1 MAKLK
6 QEAIKQSEGF
16 GNDSKLTKGEYYRS
30 SGFFKSQNGLVAGGY
45 LGHIMNFYSLTD
57 LGDSNTMGLA
67 YARGFAFSTQNPS
80 NYLYASGQ
88 NGEFIQTPNASAGS
102 SEYVHRAM
110 STNHAYFNHTITDPK
125 GRLLYHQDQ
134 YLGMFDGT
142 GSTTNY
148 ITGTVTVT
156 NGANTIVGSGTTFT
170 AGMVGKAIRIAGD
183 TKFYLIG
190 TFTDATH
197 ITFSGL
203 YTGTGGGG
211 KSYLINTQWND
222 QWKNF
227 GAVVTLPNGNVPKCP
242 MDIYEDTVIF
252 GRGNVVCTL
261 NVTTDTITTDAV
273 PSLNLPAGYS
283 VEQVVSNSNGILIG
297 GNVRSKGFALLWDNL
312 SDRAIAPW
320 IWFDD
325 SVLSIC
331 KNGSN
336 WIITTTRAVYTSN
349 GYSAE
354 VLTTNLLDSSYSAF
368 MNGAPKS
375 SVVIDNAL
383 HFFGYG
389 SNRTLRRNVLYRMNL
404 TSKIVEAFPRYTLNQ
419 YSPSLGQME
428 YVGEFNRLCLGMNGV
443 AHETGIDMLQLS
455 DAPVCS
461 TFITSLVGSGDDK
474 KVAKR
479 IKIRLH
485 RNTSRISGVSDTFS
499 FKIAVKISDKKHTN
513 YGFSQ
518 TKITSADTTHIT
530 VNNGVGSF
538 KTPSVGDEVEF
549 VGDSG
554 NDTNA
559 GYARNVTAVTG
570 AGTSTEVWTVDSAF
584 PSIPQISQNVTITP
598 FQLVGR
604 KTVSVTN
611 GEIEELIFDVKN
623 SIKANKYMIKVDI
636 EANTSG
642 VQLEMEQPI
651 FIYEDMGV
659 L

>member
-1 MAKLK
+1 MATLK
-6 QEAIKQSEGF
+6 QEAIKQFEGF
-16 GNDSKLTKGEYYRS
+16 GNDSKLIKGEYYRS

-45 LGHIMNFYSLTD
+45 LGHVMNFYSLTD
-57 LGDSNTMGLA
+57 LGASSSVGLA
-67 YARGFAFSTQNPS
+67 YARGFDVTTQNPT
-80 NYLYASGQ
+80 NYLYCSGQ
-88 NGEFIQTPNASAGS
+88 NGEFIQTNNASQGS
-102 SEYVHRAM
+102 SSYVHRAM
-110 STNHAYFNHTITDPK
+110 SANHAYFNHTITDPK

-142 GSTTNY
+142 GATTNY
-148 ITGTVTVT
+148 ITGTITVT

-170 AGMVGKAIRIAGD
+170 AGMVGKAIKVAGD
-183 TKFYLIG
+183 NKFYLVG

-197 ITFSGL
+197 ITFNGV
-203 YTGTGGGG
+203 YTGTGGSG
-211 KSYLINTQWND
+211 KAYVINSQWND

-252 GRGNVVCTL
+252 GRGNVITTL

-283 VEQVVSNSNGILIG
+283 IEQVVSNSNGILIG

-336 WIITTTRAVYTSN
+336 WIITTTRAIYSSN

-354 VLTTNLLDSSYSAF
+354 VLTTNVLDSSYSAI
-368 MNGAPKS
+368 MNNSPKS

-383 HFFGYG
+383 HFFGFG
-389 SNRTLRRNVLYRMNL
+389 SQRTLRRNVLYRMNL
-404 TSKIVEAFPRYTLNQ
+404 TSKVFEAFARYTMNQ
-419 YSPSLGQME
+419 YSPTLSQME
-428 YVGEFNRLCLGMNGV
+428 YVGEFNRLCLGLNGSTT
-443 AHETGIDMLQLS
+443 ENGIDVLQLS
-455 DAPVCS
+455 DAPACS
-461 TFITSLVGSGDDK
+461 TFITSLVGSGDNK

-479 IKIRLH
+479 IKIRLR
-485 RNTSRISGVSDTFS
+485 RNTSRISSVLDTFS
-499 FKIAVKISDKKHTN
+499 FKVAVKISDHKHTN
-513 YGFSQ
+513 YGFAQ
-518 TKITSADTTHIT
+518 TKITSADATHIT
-530 VNNGVGSF
+530 INNGGGYF
-538 KTPSVGDEVEF
+538 KTPKIGDEVEF
-549 VGDSG
+549 VGESG

-559 GYARNVTAVTG
+559 GYARNVISITG
-570 AGTSTEVWTVDSAF
+570 AGTSTEVWTLDSAF

-604 KTVSVTN
+604 KTISVTD
-611 GEIEELIFDVKN
+611 GEIEELIFEVKN
-623 SIKANKYMIKVDI
+623 SIKASKYLIKVDI

-642 VQLEMEQPI
+642 IQLEMEQPI
-651 FIYEDMGV
+651 FIYEDLGV